1 MFRIGSGALSTR
13 RRRPHGR
20 CRRLGRQ
27 PLVSMHQ
34 QPETLPAVVQLSTPI
49 VAQLRLSPPATR
61 SKALRDSGRRQRTPR
76 AAYWRRCWLRNCS
89 ILDPRCSMYGEP
101 SLWCAPESSARSPGS
116 SDQRASR
123 VPELVSSTA
132 VTSCSSRDASSAAT
146 DAPATCRLARSV
158 AAEGSPGD
166 RRRWWQ
172 SKDHSVSSGRTS
184 SVRHSISCVK
194 QPACHNRR
202 TPLPGAI
209 AYQAHS
215 FCCVGAAPPSKLF
228 FERSAQV
235 T

>member
-1 MFRIGSGALSTR
+1 
-13 RRRPHGR
+13 
-20 CRRLGRQ
+20 
-27 PLVSMHQ
+27 MHQ

-49 VAQLRLSPPATR
+49 VAQLRLSPPAYAKQSAQGFWAQAGT
-61 SKALRDSGRRQRTPR
+61 LR

-123 VPELVSSTA
+123 VPEVVSSTA

-146 DAPATCRLARSV
+146 DAPARLARSV

-166 RRRWWQ
+166 RWRWWQ